1 MVRLKAILNC
11 LRFGVLPWWAYEKK
25 RHYDCS
31 YFEHLLINIRYAWR
45 WVTYQDDES
54 DRDFESE
61 VNKNM

>member
-11 LRFGVLPWWAYEKK
+11 LYFGLLPWWMYEKK

-31 YFEHLLINIRYAWR
+31 YVYHLVINIQHAWR
-45 WVTYQDDES
+45 WATFHEDES
-54 DRDFESE
+54 DKEFESE